1 MDRTTLWKTVLGELQ
16 VSLSATSFKG
26 WVREIE
32 LVKIEPVG
40 DDRQMVTLGC
50 KTAFHRENVEN
61 RYYGQ
66 IKAVLDRLTGKRNE
80 LIFTVVPKL
89 ETPMEMEKVGPL
101 FAQVS
106 QSDRSGAYER
116 AVERA

>member
-61 RYYGQ
+61 RYYG
-66 IKAVLDRLTGKRNE
+66 
-80 LIFTVVPKL
+80 
-89 ETPMEMEKVGPL
+89 
-101 FAQVS
+101 
-106 QSDRSGAYER
+106 
-116 AVERA
+116 